1 MKTLTEIFYFNGSF
15 ILELSDE
22 YIPSSVKAWYYE
34 SDSKLEPISLNEI
47 GGRYIGLDEEASL
60 EEGMAIKVEYAIE
73 TKKFSTEKL
82 NQLEARVAE
91 QQKVIETILEALKHR
106 VDIHTFSTYLR
117 TLESKLNIDILDE
130 VFTKP
135 YPS

>member
-1 MKTLTEIFYFNGSF
+1 MKTLTEIFHFNGSF
-15 ILELSDE
+15 ILELSNE

-60 EEGMAIKVEYAIE
+60 EGVTIKVEYAIE

-82 NQLEARVAE
+82 NQLEAQVAE
-91 QQKVIETILEALKHR
+91 QQKVIETILEALRHR

>member
-1 MKTLTEIFYFNGSF
+1 MKTLTEIFHFNGSF
-15 ILELSDE
+15 ILELSNE

-60 EEGMAIKVEYAIE
+60 DGVTIKVEYAIE

-82 NQLEARVAE
+82 NQLEAQVAE
-91 QQKVIETILEALKHR
+91 QQKVIETILEALRHR